1 MLNLQ
6 WFHYALC
13 CYFEL
18 KIILA
23 KVSRSC
29 CSNIIAGLSVW
40 YLAFPSRGRTAN
52 LFLEVEGCALQEG
65 PEQLVRIPRQRVGPL
80 HAVEAALAV
89 QLAHQEP
96 SAPGGLQ
103 KTERRK
109 VNGKCKGALIHP
121 KSQSDR

>member
-29 CSNIIAGLSVW
+29 CSKIIAGLRSLYVFGFS
-40 YLAFPSRGRTAN
+40 LEGGAN

-89 QLAHQEP
+89 QLAHQKP

-103 KTERRK
+103 KTQKE
-109 VNGKCKGALIHP
+109 G
-121 KSQSDR
+121 Q